1 MALFDCYFYSES
13 LRKKVSFQTIIPN
26 DPQAYHM
33 EGNPHYTCSMK
44 ALYLLHG
51 YSDSSRDWILQGEVQ
66 RLAFK
71 YNLAVILPEAGND
84 FYLDQKGTGNA
95 YETYVGVELPMYVQ
109 KTFGLSVACE
119 DNMIGGYSMG
129 GFGALHIG
137 LNHINSFGSVIAL
150 SSAQII
156 SELSGM
162 DENFNNDFADYD
174 YYKRVFGDLDKSDSQ
189 LNTDNLSS

>member
-1 MALFDCYFYSES
+1 
-13 LRKKVSFQTIIPN
+13 
-26 DPQAYHM
+26 
-33 EGNPHYTCSMK
+33 
-44 ALYLLHG
+44 
-51 YSDSSRDWILQGEVQ
+51 
-66 RLAFK
+66 
-71 YNLAVILPEAGND
+71 
-84 FYLDQKGTGNA
+84 
-95 YETYVGVELPMYVQ
+95 
-109 KTFGLSVACE
+109 
-119 DNMIGGYSMG
+119 MG